1 MKTSELLELLA
12 QDHIDEKELPE
23 LLVAALTKM
32 KKRIATAESCT
43 GGLVSGAITSVSG
56 ASGVFDCGVCTYAN
70 HIKHKLVGVREETL
84 STYGAVSD
92 RTAAEMARGVR
103 LLAGA
108 DIGISTTGIAG
119 PLGGTIY
126 KPVGLVYIGISTEL
140 GLHTEKML
148 LGENNADRDRIRE
161 LAVTAAL
168 YCALKEMRSR
178 KQKSCKKEPS
188 VRRWFS
194 LDERLIIYIN
204 RMMIVKK

>member
-12 QDHIDEKELPE
+12 QDHIDEKELPD
-23 LLVAALTKM
+23 LLVAALTKQ

-43 GGLVSGAITSVSG
+43 GGLVSGALTSVSG

-70 HIKHKLVGVREETL
+70 HIKHKILGVREETL

-119 PLGGTIY
+119 PLGGTMY

-148 LGENNADRDRIRE
+148 LGENNADRERIRE

-168 YCALKEMRSR
+168 YFALKETEKLS
-178 KQKSCKKEPS
+178 KAE
-188 VRRWFS
+188 VW
-194 LDERLIIYIN
+194 
-204 RMMIVKK
+204 

>member
-12 QDHIDEKELPE
+12 QDHIDEKELPD
-23 LLVAALTKM
+23 LLVAALSKK
-32 KKRIATAESCT
+32 KKRIATVESCT

-119 PLGGTIY
+119 PLGGTMY

-168 YCALKEMRSR
+168 YFALKEAEKLS
-178 KQKSCKKEPS
+178 KAE
-188 VRRWFS
+188 VW
-194 LDERLIIYIN
+194 
-204 RMMIVKK
+204 